1 MVQAGPLTQGRS
13 EAEKKFPE
21 SVLQKRFVTTVH
33 PGSDPTALLAASP
46 RSGEAVFLPRA
57 AGAARRGGAPPFLE
71 EEEATGVLG
80 RKNSVARFA
89 SQYGILSDLPPTLTL
104 CGSPTLHPSP
114 SVLGSAEVLGPF
126 SLH

>member
-21 SVLQKRFVTTVH
+21 SVLQKRFVTTVR
-33 PGSDPTALLAASP
+33 PGSDPTALLAALR

-80 RKNSVARFA
+80 RNNSGARLA